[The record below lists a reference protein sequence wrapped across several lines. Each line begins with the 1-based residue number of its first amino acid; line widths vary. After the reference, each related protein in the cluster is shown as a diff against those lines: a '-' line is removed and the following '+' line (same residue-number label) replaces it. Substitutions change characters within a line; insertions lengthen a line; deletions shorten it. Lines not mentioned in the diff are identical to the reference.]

1 MSARTAA
8 CAAVAAAA
16 PGAPVTVLLDG
27 AAAPVTLSD
36 DALLGEGG
44 EGRVYRIGA
53 EAVKVYF
60 APSPARARRL
70 AAFPPG
76 LPPEV
81 VAPRR
86 LARDPRTGEACG
98 YTMRLVEGA
107 FDAGRLADRRFRER
121 ERITGDDVVRW
132 VLSVGALLAAL
143 HARRVVVGDLNAG
156 NVLVRRG
163 PAALE
168 THLTDS
174 DSMQHGPFPCPVA
187 HERTVHP
194 SLYGRDLAKA
204 PCFTPSTDFYA
215 LAVLAFEALLFM
227 HPYGGV
233 HAAHATLT
241 RRAAAR
247 VSALRDDVA
256 RPRLAARPDS
266 LDDAWLD
273 YFDGVFERDRCVPPP
288 PALAGARFSRCAGC
302 GAEHARRTCP
312 ACARHV
318 VAAVASPRPSRGRL
332 DACILHDGGD
342 APVIAARVV
351 RGELLY
357 AFVRGGRLVR
367 EGGFSLPEPPPLAR
381 IDLEPRATWV
391 VTAEAAVRYGHD
403 GAVERLG
410 AGDPLGRDAF
420 ATTGV
425 GEALR
430 VRDGWLERVRAGT
443 RVGAVLSGRTRV
455 FAGEHHAFALYRAGR
470 LTLGFLFSP
479 SSGGLRQVEL
489 PALEGRLVDAFAHFD
504 DEHLVVGLSV
514 DDGRETMCTVHMFE
528 RGGRL
533 LAATSGPAASSPLL
547 AEARGAALARGLLAV
562 PSAEGVRLYAPS
574 AGSLREVRAFRE
586 AAPWLAGAPELHVD
600 ARGALYAVH
609 FARIVRLAL
618 T

>member
-1 MSARTAA
+1 MSASGPPVT
-8 CAAVAAAA
+8 
-16 PGAPVTVLLDG
+16 APVTVLLDG
-27 AAAPVTLSD
+27 AATPVTLGD

-44 EGRVYRIGA
+44 EGRVYRLGA
-53 EAVKVYF
+53 EAVKVF
-60 APSPARARRL
+60 FSPSRARARRL
-70 AAFPPG
+70 AAFPSG
-76 LPPEV
+76 LPREV

-86 LARDPRTGEACG
+86 LARDPRTGELNG
-98 YTMRLVEGA
+98 YAMRLVDGA

-121 ERITGDDVVRW
+121 ARITGDDVVRW
-132 VLSVGALLAAL
+132 VLSTGALLGAL
-143 HARRVVVGDLNAG
+143 HARGVVVGDLNAG
-156 NVLVRRG
+156 NVLVGRA
-163 PAALE
+163 PDTLE
-168 THLTDS
+168 THLIDA
-174 DSMQHGPFPCPVA
+174 DSMQHGPFPCPVGQ
-187 HERTVHP
+187 ERYVHP

-233 HAAHATLT
+233 HAAHTTLV

-256 RPRLAARPDS
+256 RPRVAGRPDS

-273 YFDGVFERDRCVPPP
+273 YFDGVFEHDRCVPPP

-302 GAEHARRTCP
+302 GAEHARRACP
-312 ACARHV
+312 ACTPKGAGG
-318 VAAVASPRPSRGRL
+318 ASPRASRGRV

-381 IDLEPRATWV
+381 VDLEPRATWV

-403 GAVERLG
+403 GALERLG

-420 ATTGV
+420 ATTGG

-430 VRDGWLERVRAGT
+430 VRDGWVERVRAGT
-443 RVGAVLSGRTRV
+443 RVGAVFAGRTRV
-455 FAGEHHAFALYRAGR
+455 FSGEHHACAFYRAGR
-470 LTLGFLFSP
+470 LALGFLFSP
-479 SSGGLRQVEL
+479 TSGGLRQVEL
-489 PALEGRLVDAFAHFD
+489 PALDGRLVDAFAHFD
-504 DEHLVVGLSV
+504 DEHVVLGLSV
-514 DDGRETMCTVHMFE
+514 DDGRGVVCALHMFDR
-528 RGGRL
+528 RGHL
-533 LAATSGPAASSPLL
+533 LAAVSGPPDSSPLL
-547 AEARGAALARGLLAV
+547 AEARSGSLARGLLAV
-562 PSAEGVRLYAPS
+562 PSADGVRLYAPDS
-574 AGSLREVRAFRE
+574 GALREVRSFPE
-586 AAPWLAGAPELHVD
+586 TAPWLAGAPELHVD

-609 FARIVRLAL
+609 FARIVRLSL

>member
-1 MSARTAA
+1 MSARAA
-8 CAAVAAAA
+8 AAAVAGAVA

-27 AAAPVTLSD
+27 AAAPVTLGD

-44 EGRVYRIGA
+44 EGRVYRLGA

-86 LARDPRTGEACG
+86 LARDPRTGELNG
-98 YTMRLVEGA
+98 YAMRLVDGA

-121 ERITGDDVVRW
+121 ERLTGDDVVRW

-143 HARRVVVGDLNAG
+143 HARGVVVGDLNAG

-163 PAALE
+163 PTALE
-168 THLTDS
+168 THLIDA

-256 RPRLAARPDS
+256 RPRVAGRPDS

-273 YFDGVFERDRCVPPP
+273 YFNEVFERDRCVAPP
-288 PALAGARFSRCAGC
+288 PALAGARYSRCPGC
-302 GAEHARRTCP
+302 GAEHARRACP
-312 ACARHV
+312 ACARPGG
-318 VAAVASPRPSRGRL
+318 AGGASPRAGRGHV

-342 APVIAARVV
+342 APVVAARVV

-381 IDLEPRATWV
+381 IELEPRATWV

-403 GAVERLG
+403 GAATRLG
-410 AGDPLGRDAF
+410 ASDPLGRDAF
-420 ATTGV
+420 ATTGA

-443 RVGAVLSGRTRV
+443 RVGAVFAGRTRV
-455 FAGEHHAFALYRAGR
+455 FSGEHHGCAFYRAGR
-470 LTLGFLFSP
+470 LALGFLFSP
-479 SSGGLRQVEL
+479 ASGGLRQVAL

-504 DEHLVVGLSV
+504 DEHVVLGLSV
-514 DDGRETMCTVHMFE
+514 DDGRGPTCILHMFD
-528 RGGRL
+528 RRGRL
-533 LAATSGPAASSPLL
+533 LAAASGPADSSPLL
-547 AEARGAALARGLLAV
+547 AEARGGALARGLLAV
-562 PSAEGVRLYAPS
+562 PSADGVRLFAPA
-574 AGSLREVRAFRE
+574 AGSFRE
-586 AAPWLAGAPELHVD
+586 ARAFPETAPWLAGAPELHVD

-609 FARIVRLAL
+609 FARIVRLSL